1 MLEHFRDLIPATV
14 GVCDISA
21 VSSAEVVLVA
31 IPATFYSSL
40 PVSLLADKIVVDVS
54 NRNKVRRA
62 ETEES
67 QAEQLAKVLPF
78 SRVVKSFN
86 VLSAYS
92 LGKFKLNAGTINA
105 QTEHLM
111 IFMIF
116 CFMISGQ
123 CLTFNTNCPH
133 LARPKSDLKYL
144 T

>member
-14 GVCDISA
+14 GVSDISA

-92 LGKFKLNAGTINA
+92 LGKFKLNVGFINA
-105 QTEHLM
+105 RTEHLM

-116 CFMISGQ
+116 CFMVSG
-123 CLTFNTNCPH
+123 
-133 LARPKSDLKYL
+133 
-144 T
+144 

>member
-14 GVCDISA
+14 GVSDISA

-92 LGKFKLNAGTINA
+92 LGKFKLNVGFI
-105 QTEHLM
+105 L
-111 IFMIF
+111 
-116 CFMISGQ
+116 
-123 CLTFNTNCPH
+123 
-133 LARPKSDLKYL
+133 
-144 T
+144 

>member
-1 MLEHFRDLIPATV
+1 M
-14 GVCDISA
+14 
-21 VSSAEVVLVA
+21 
-31 IPATFYSSL
+31 
-40 PVSLLADKIVVDVS
+40 VDVS

-105 QTEHLM
+105 QTKHLM

-133 LARPKSDLKYL
+133 LARPKADLKYL

>member
-14 GVCDISA
+14 AVCDISA

-62 ETEES
+62 ASEPS
-67 QAEQLAKVLPF
+67 QAEHLAELLPF

-92 LGKFKLNAGTINA
+92 LGKFKLNVETI
-105 QTEHLM
+105 
-111 IFMIF
+111 I
-116 CFMISGQ
+116 GQ
-123 CLTFNTNCPH
+123 NN
-133 LARPKSDLKYL
+133 
-144 T
+144 

>member
-14 GVCDISA
+14 GVSDISA

-62 ETEES
+62 PTQQS
-67 QAEQLAKVLPF
+67 QAEQLAELLPF

-92 LGKFKLNAGTINA
+92 LGKFKLNVETINA
-105 QTEHLM
+105 RSIYDLL
-111 IFMIF
+111 F
-116 CFMISGQ
+116 CDQF
-123 CLTFNTNCPH
+123 
-133 LARPKSDLKYL
+133 
-144 T
+144 